1 MDLFRDVRKKNLER
15 VAPLAVRMRPRTLD
29 EFVGQ
34 HHFLGPGK
42 LLRRMLEADR
52 LTSVIFYGPPGTG
65 KTTLA
70 QLVATYTKS
79 HFEQVNAAAVGVKE
93 VRAILDAAKERLG
106 NAGARTVLFLDEIHR
121 FNRAQQDILLGDV
134 EAGYVLLVGAT
145 TENPFFAVN
154 SPLISRSQIFQ
165 FAPLSEDEIRLL
177 VRRALDDP
185 ERGFGKVP
193 IRIDPEAIDLWATM
207 SDGDGRRALMALE
220 VAVLSLMAEKE
231 PGGAGGVSLSSASDV
246 GTADATIHIT
256 LDVAEQSIQRK
267 AIVYDGTGDEHYD
280 AASALI
286 KSMRGSDPDA
296 AVYWVARMLEAG
308 EDPRFIAR
316 RIAILASEDIGNADP
331 QAIVVAAA
339 AFDVV
344 EKIGMPEAQ
353 LTLGQAAIYMATAP
367 KSNASAMAIWSA
379 IADVREGRTIPV
391 PRHLR
396 DTHYKQAARLGHG
409 KGYKYAHDY
418 AGGVVQQD
426 YLGVEKTYYTP
437 TDRGFEATIG
447 KRLQAIRD
455 LTTMREGDDES
466 PAAAGATGEEAGP
479 ARSGANEGAPVRPHP
494 TRSATEAGEPGAF
507 RPPGNP
513 APEADTPEGGAS
525 QGDATQRDTRQAT
538 TQEGSAQPGPRRGRS
553 RGKGAAAAT
562 PTRAGGA
569 NEANPGARGVSN
581 TAGSEDTGPA

>member
-1 MDLFRDVRKKNLER
+1 MDLFGDVRKKNLAR
-15 VAPLAVRMRPRTLD
+15 VAPLAVRMRPRTLE

-34 HHFLGPGK
+34 QHFLSPGK

-70 QLVATYTKS
+70 QLIAQYTKS
-79 HFEQVNAAAVGVKE
+79 HFEQVNAAGVGVKE

-106 NAGARTVLFLDEIHR
+106 NSGERTVLFLDEIHR

-134 EAGYVLLVGAT
+134 EAGYVILVGAT

-165 FAPLSEDEIRLL
+165 FAPLTEDEIRTL
-177 VRRALDDP
+177 VLRAVSDK
-185 ERGFGKVP
+185 ERGFGNLP
-193 IRIDPEAIDLWATM
+193 IRLDADALNLWATM

-220 VAVLSLMAEKE
+220 VAVLSLAEEGTKARRHEGTKE
-231 PGGAGGVSLSSASDV
+231 EQETPAALRASV
-246 GTADATIHIT
+246 PDASVPPLHIT

-331 QAIVVAAA
+331 QAIQVAAA
-339 AFDVV
+339 AFDIV

-353 LTLGQAAIYMATAP
+353 ITLGHAAIYMATAP
-367 KSNASAMAIWSA
+367 KSNASYVAISDAMK
-379 IADVREGRTIPV
+379 DVREGRTLPV
-391 PRHLR
+391 PRYLR
-396 DTHYKQAARLGHG
+396 DTHYKGSARLGH
-409 KGYKYAHDY
+409 KGYQYAHDFE
-418 AGGVVQQD
+418 GGYVDQD
-426 YLGVEKTYYTP
+426 YLGVDKTYYVP
-437 TDRGFEATIG
+437 TDRGYEATIADYLRRI
-447 KRLQAIRD
+447 KQL
-455 LTTMREGDDES
+455 
-466 PAAAGATGEEAGP
+466 GEPRRGEQTP
-479 ARSGANEGAPVRPHP
+479 NEGA
-494 TRSATEAGEPGAF
+494 
-507 RPPGNP
+507 
-513 APEADTPEGGAS
+513 D
-525 QGDATQRDTRQAT
+525 
-538 TQEGSAQPGPRRGRS
+538 
-553 RGKGAAAAT
+553 
-562 PTRAGGA
+562 
-569 NEANPGARGVSN
+569 GVS
-581 TAGSEDTGPA
+581 EPVKPDKPAKRKRPERPNDP